1 MRCSPHASECLKHDL
16 LVAKL
21 HTFCFFTNLLESC
34 LICDALH
41 NFEPCAQFTK
51 REKHPWR
58 RVSLKPEACNFT
70 KNNTPPWVFFTFF
83 KLYEWYQIAQSTTYL
98 YFFCK
103 HILNLHIFYTHIL
116 TLIRMD
122 LFGASH
128 GWGGKKITLF
138 KICHT
143 YPKMMKLGTVIHY
156 LKKIKKTY
164 KLRDTP
170 WILLTSK
177 CFHWKSAT
185 FFISRNIDID
195 CILIHNCW
203 FF

>member
-1 MRCSPHASECLKHDL
+1 MRCAISNHVHNLQNVKSTHGGAL
-16 LVAKL
+16 L
-21 HTFCFFTNLLESC
+21 LL
-34 LICDALH
+34 LQA
-41 NFEPCAQFTK
+41 
-51 REKHPWR
+51 
-58 RVSLKPEACNFT
+58 EACNFT
-70 KNNTPPWVFFTFF
+70 KSNTPPWVFFTFF
-83 KLYEWYQIAQSTTYL
+83 KLYEWYQIAQSTTYVHIF
-98 YFFCK
+98 YI
-103 HILNLHIFYTHIL
+103 HILNLHIFYTHIS
-116 TLIRMD
+116 TLIRLD

-128 GWGGKKITLF
+128 GWGVKKITLF

-156 LKKIKKTY
+156 LKKIQKTY

-170 WILLTSK
+170 LILLTSK

-195 CILIHNCW
+195 CILIHNFW